1 MKINELNNLDF
12 GDDEWIYQKDL
23 RLLQE
28 LIVVLN
34 HFSKEFQSETLV
46 KKIKFIKKTNSD
58 ILRKVFLSPE
68 GRQYITLCYLAIK
81 FNDSNPIVKNYSNWV
96 NIDSANILQYLISR
110 LDLFI
115 VSIKILLR
123 DNESINCSFKLPPTG
138 IIPGTHYGW
147 NIMNN
152 DDDLIANKFD
162 LYLDF
167 NINDIQLF
175 KLDGEELVLIDSFA
189 INTKSN
195 DYFFEIPN
203 SKKYPI
209 SIDIFS
215 QVALINFNGR
225 EQLERYTS
233 IDSHKKYYPHKELFN
248 QIEVLEKALDYI
260 KISCPSLI
268 NYFLNIDNSF
278 VPLVPPG
285 GALPSSSN
293 SSIDTMYWYSVS
305 KSPLLVAEMIIHEYS
320 HQKLFRLQDIDPLIN
335 KDKHG
340 SGWEDCKIYSP
351 WRDDPRPI
359 NGVFHGFV
367 VFSEASNFWINLIEK
382 GNISIEEKDIAFR
395 RFAML
400 VKQLK
405 YAHDSLKETYF
416 TNAGE
421 NIFNYYANKV
431 NNEFLTIVNEKKLY
445 NLEPFFMEFHDEIM
459 DNSKITIGE
468 IVDSHRFT
476 WLEKNKN

>member
-1 MKINELNNLDF
+1 
-12 GDDEWIYQKDL
+12 
-23 RLLQE
+23 
-28 LIVVLN
+28 VL
-34 HFSKEFQSETLV
+34 EE
-46 KKIKFIKKTNSD
+46 KIKFIKKTNSD
-58 ILRKVFLSPE
+58 ILSKVFLSPE

-81 FNDSNPIVKNYSNWV
+81 FKNSNQIILNYSNWV
-96 NIDSANILQYLISR
+96 NIDSENILEYLISR

-115 VSIKILLR
+115 VSIKILLKG
-123 DNESINCSFKLPPTG
+123 NESINSKFKLSQSG
-138 IIPGTHYGW
+138 IIPGTYFGW

-152 DDDLIANKFD
+152 DDDLITNKFEI
-162 LYLDF
+162 YLDY
-167 NINDIQLF
+167 NSNQIQLF
-175 KLDGEELVLIDSFA
+175 ELIGEELVLSDSFN
-189 INTKSN
+189 IENIRN
-195 DYFFEIPN
+195 EYFFEIPY

-215 QVALINFNGR
+215 QVALINFFGR
-225 EQLERYTS
+225 EQLERFTA
-233 IDSHKKYYPHKELFN
+233 IDNPKKYIPHTELFN
-248 QIEVLEKALDYI
+248 QIAVLEKALDYI

-268 NYFLNIDNSF
+268 NYFLNIENSF

-335 KDKHG
+335 KEKHG

-382 GNISIEEKDIAFR
+382 GNLSTEDKDIAFR

-405 YAHDSLKETYF
+405 YAYDSLKETYF
-416 TNAGE
+416 TNAGQ

-431 NNEFLTIVNEKKLY
+431 NNEFLKIVDEKKLY
-445 NLEPFFMEFHDEIM
+445 NLEPFFMEFHDEII

-468 IVDSHRFT
+468 IVDSHRHT
-476 WLEKNKN
+476 WLEKNKI

>member
-1 MKINELNNLDF
+1 MNINEINNLDF

-34 HFSKEFQSETLV
+34 HFNKEFHSEVLEE
-46 KKIKFIKKTNSD
+46 KIKFIKKSNSD
-58 ILRKVFLSPE
+58 ILSKVFLSPE

-81 FNDSNPIVKNYSNWV
+81 FKNSNQIILNYSNWV
-96 NIDSANILQYLISR
+96 NIDSENILEYLISR

-115 VSIKILLR
+115 VSIKILLKG
-123 DNESINCSFKLPPTG
+123 NESINSKFKLSQSG
-138 IIPGTHYGW
+138 IIPGTYFGW

-152 DDDLIANKFD
+152 DDDLITNKFEI
-162 LYLDF
+162 YLDY
-167 NINDIQLF
+167 NSNQIQLF
-175 KLDGEELVLIDSFA
+175 ELIGEELVLSDSFN
-189 INTKSN
+189 IENIRN
-195 DYFFEIPN
+195 GYFFEIPY

-215 QVALINFNGR
+215 QVALINFFGR
-225 EQLERYTS
+225 EQLERFTA
-233 IDSHKKYYPHKELFN
+233 IDKPKKYIPHTELFN
-248 QIEVLEKALDYI
+248 QIAVLEKALDYI

-268 NYFLNIDNSF
+268 NYFLNIENSF

-335 KDKHG
+335 KEKHG

-382 GNISIEEKDIAFR
+382 GNLSTEDKDIAFR

-405 YAHDSLKETYF
+405 YAYDSLKETYF
-416 TNAGE
+416 TNAGQ

-431 NNEFLTIVNEKKLY
+431 NNEFLKIVDEKKLY
-445 NLEPFFMEFHDEIM
+445 NLEPFFMEFHDEII

-468 IVDSHRFT
+468 IVDSHRHT
-476 WLEKNKN
+476 WLEKNKI